1 VKRFVSVVVVDGLF
15 CCVALATAR
24 TAVAESPKPL
34 VVLSLSSYNAL
45 VGESAPVGKV
55 ADVKGM
61 PTWLAATLKL
71 YGEGRDLD
79 SLDPTRP
86 WGAVVQ
92 REGELSAY
100 AFAPVKDAEQLA
112 WDLDEF
118 IESPSDV
125 GEGVYEIVAR
135 EGGKKLYTTESA
147 GWVFVSDKAE
157 TLHNLPDDPAKLL
170 GGLNKQYD
178 VALQFEL
185 HNVPA
190 ENGKK
195 MLARLDEHMGEA
207 ARRITSDQTVEML
220 GKILF
225 ELDQVTLGWTRH
237 GSK

>member
-1 VKRFVSVVVVDGLF
+1 VKRYVSVVTSAGLL
-15 CCVALATAR
+15 CLATLATAR

-34 VVLSLSSYNAL
+34 VVLSLSSYNDL
-45 VGESAPVGKV
+45 VGEPAPVGEV
-55 ADVKGM
+55 ASVSGM

-71 YGEGRDLD
+71 FGEGRDLD

-86 WGAVVQ
+86 WGVVVQ
-92 REGELSAY
+92 RDGELSAY

-125 GEGVYEIVAR
+125 GDGVYEIVAR
-135 EGGKKLYTTESA
+135 EGGKKLYAAESA

-157 TLHNLPDDPAKLL
+157 TLRTLPDDPAKLL
-170 GGLNKQYD
+170 AGLNKRYD
-178 VALQFEL
+178 IALRFEL

-190 ENGKK
+190 ERGKK
-195 MLARLDEHMGEA
+195 MLEQLDQQMGA
-207 ARRITSDQTVEML
+207 VARRITSDETVEML

-225 ELDQVTLGWTRH
+225 ELDEVTLGWTPH
-237 GSK
+237 SSK

>member
-1 VKRFVSVVVVDGLF
+1 MKRFVSVVVMAGLF
-15 CCVALATAR
+15 CCAAMATAR

-34 VVLSLSSYNAL
+34 VVLSLSSYDDLA
-45 VGESAPVGKV
+45 GESAPVGNV
-55 ADVKGM
+55 ADVEGM

-92 REGELSAY
+92 RDGRLSAY
-100 AFAPVKDAEQLA
+100 AFVPVKDAEQLA

-118 IESPSDV
+118 IENPSDI
-125 GEGVYEIVAR
+125 GDGVYEVVVR
-135 EGGKKLYTTESA
+135 EGGKQLYAAESA

-157 TLHNLPDDPAKLL
+157 TLRNLQDDPSKLL

-178 VALQFEL
+178 VALRFEL

-190 ENGKK
+190 ERGRK

-207 ARRITSDQTVEML
+207 ARRITSDEAVEML

-225 ELDQVTLGWTRH
+225 ELDEVTLGWTRH
-237 GSK
+237 TGK